1 MAGRA
6 VEAAAKE
13 RVVVEY
19 ASKEPS
25 AFAEM
30 LGGLIGANV
39 TARPEKK
46 RDFDTLVARVGIWV
60 TDIDEGV
67 TLAFDAGPHDHDPR
81 GSGNGH
87 EPQQPEDRA
96 LRHARLLRQGRPRR
110 CGQARARQA
119 EDRRHASKHRDS
131 QPRHPDL
138 LRPVTQLAVIG
149 AGSMGAQIAQQAA
162 LHGVDVRLQDKNAEQ
177 LKKALESNRGHVM
190 RRVEKGK
197 LGQAEADLALSR
209 VRTATDLAEAVA
221 GADFVI
227 EAVFEDLQLKRSVF
241 AELDEAAPPETVLA
255 SNSSTMGI
263 SKIADATSRPERCVN
278 VHFFYPVLV
287 MDLVEVVR
295 GPQTSD
301 DTVERAM
308 AMVREM
314 GRTAVLVNKEIDGFI
329 VNRILHA
336 ATQEAYRL
344 LDAGVASFQDIDTA
358 VEKGLNWPMGPFRL
372 GDFSGLDVTYNARLH
387 MYKTTGDERYRPS
400 PQLEA
405 KVKAGKLGRK
415 SGEGWYSY

>member
-1 MAGRA
+1 MR
-6 VEAAAKE
+6 
-13 RVVVEY
+13 
-19 ASKEPS
+19 
-25 AFAEM
+25 
-30 LGGLIGANV
+30 
-39 TARPEKK
+39 
-46 RDFDTLVARVGIWV
+46 
-60 TDIDEGV
+60 
-67 TLAFDAGPHDHDPR
+67 
-81 GSGNGH
+81 
-87 EPQQPEDRA
+87 
-96 LRHARLLRQGRPRR
+96 
-110 CGQARARQA
+110 
-119 EDRRHASKHRDS
+119 
-131 QPRHPDL
+131 
-138 LRPVTQLAVIG
+138 LAVIG

-162 LHGVDVRLQDKNAEQ
+162 LNGVDVRLQDKSAEQ
-177 LKKALESNRGHVM
+177 LQKALESNHGHLM

-197 LGQAEADLALSR
+197 LGQAEAERALSG
-209 VRTATDLAEAVA
+209 VRATTDLSEAAA

-241 AELDEAAPPETVLA
+241 AELDHAAPKDAVLA

-278 VHFFYPVLV
+278 MHFFYPVLV
-287 MDLVEVVR
+287 MDLVELVR

-301 DTVERAM
+301 ETVERAM
-308 AMVREM
+308 AMAREI
-314 GRTAVLVNKEIDGFI
+314 GRTAVLINKEIDGFI

-344 LDAGVASFQDIDTA
+344 FDAGVAGFEDIDTA

-387 MYKTTGDERYRPS
+387 MYRTTGDERFRPS

-415 SGEGWYSY
+415 SGEGWYQY